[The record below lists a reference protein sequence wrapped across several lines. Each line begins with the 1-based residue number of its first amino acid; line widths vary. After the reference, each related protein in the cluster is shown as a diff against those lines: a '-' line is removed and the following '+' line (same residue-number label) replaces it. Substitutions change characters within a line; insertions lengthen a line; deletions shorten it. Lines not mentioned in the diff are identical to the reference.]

1 MPDKRNVNRC
11 RRRITLR
18 FGTDK
23 PERIAFTEDISHD
36 GLFIKTA
43 NVLPPNTKLIVLL
56 VLSDNTEVRLHGVVA
71 WAKRVPPQ
79 MIRVANK
86 GGMGVRITH
95 ILEGEAEYL
104 KLCGPAKSPVLYGSA
119 K

>member
-1 MPDKRNVNRC
+1 MADKRTERRC
-11 RRRITLR
+11 RRRLTLR

-43 NVLPPNTKLIVLL
+43 NVLPPNTRLNILL
-56 VLSDNTEVRLHGVVA
+56 VLSDNTEVRLNGIVA

-86 GGMGVRITH
+86 GGMGVRITR
-95 ILEGEAEYL
+95 ILDGEEEYL
-104 KLCGPAKSPVLYGSA
+104 KLCGHATSPELYGNA

>member
-1 MPDKRNVNRC
+1 MPGKRSEKRC
-11 RRRITLR
+11 RRRLTLR

-23 PERIAFTEDISHD
+23 PERIAFTEDVSHD

-43 NVLPPNTKLIVLL
+43 HVYPPNTKLNILL
-56 VLSDNTEVRLHGVVA
+56 ILSDNSEVRLEGVVA

-79 MIRVANK
+79 MVRLAAK
-86 GGMGVRITH
+86 GGMGVGITH

-104 KLCGPAKSPVLYGSA
+104 KLCGPATSPERYGSA